1 VPNPSELR
9 CEKILIPGL
18 ASERHWI
25 GGVAGLASLP
35 RPIAPRAPP
44 APRNE
49 NRTPRSG
56 VDPAGHQ
63 VHPWRIMAMQVP
75 LEIAFHNTESS
86 EWAESEFRSR
96 VAELEEIYG
105 RLISCRVRV
114 DQRAENRAGTIP
126 PVVRIE
132 LGIHG
137 HKDLVV
143 SHEPEH
149 LLRKYQHPDLRN
161 AIHEAFRIAQRRLR
175 DLKEQ
180 RESRTKEPRHDSENQ
195 SLGHVVELTPDADH
209 GFLLT
214 KEGGLL
220 YFHRNAVLIG
230 DFDRLDRGDEVYYV
244 EDLGDTG
251 PIAAKVRVKA
261 ED

>member
-1 VPNPSELR
+1 
-9 CEKILIPGL
+9 
-18 ASERHWI
+18 
-25 GGVAGLASLP
+25 
-35 RPIAPRAPP
+35 
-44 APRNE
+44 
-49 NRTPRSG
+49 
-56 VDPAGHQ
+56 
-63 VHPWRIMAMQVP
+63 MQVP

-86 EWAESEFRSR
+86 EWAEDEIRGR

-132 LGIHG
+132 LRIPG

-180 RESRTKEPRHDSENQ
+180 REGRTKEPRHDSENQ
-195 SLGHVVELTPDADH
+195 SLGQVVELTPDADH

-251 PIAAKVRVKA
+251 PIATKVRVKA
-261 ED
+261 EG